1 MTSDPADCAN
11 MNIRRAS
18 RGIGQFFDDQMKGAD
33 VLPTQFSLMILL
45 DRLAPASI
53 STIAETIGMERTTL
67 TRNLKLLERD
77 DLVAQETGA
86 DARVRH
92 YALTPEGKD
101 VVKQSWAYWQKAQD
115 AFSSKF
121 GAERWQFLQSE
132 LRALEQCL
140 ADQ

>member
-18 RGIGQFFDDQMKGAD
+18 RCIGQFFDDQMKEAN
-33 VLPTQFSLMILL
+33 VLPTQFSLLILV

-53 STIAETIGMERTTL
+53 STIAETISMERTTL

-77 DLVAQETGA
+77 NLVVQETGA

-92 YALTPEGKD
+92 YALTRHGKG
-101 VVKQSWAYWQKAQD
+101 VVERSWAHWQKAQD
-115 AFSSKF
+115 AFSLKF
-121 GAERWQFLQSE
+121 GAERWQSLQAE